1 MTLLRLPGM
10 MNASKSSAR
19 GSSPFVLTRNVVHS
33 HAPSPS
39 SSSPLR
45 EPLLQV
51 RRHLLVGDGDVALAV
66 AARVPR
72 AIAVEQRH
80 ARHDERAAV
89 DSVPLV
95 AGPGGAGAGAGVL
108 VLVPLQVAL
117 QLATFFREN
126 WLKYAVSCV
135 KRGEN
140 LASYTETSSAAR
152 RHTAGLLSAK

>member
-1 MTLLRLPGM
+1 MMSALR
-10 MNASKSSAR
+10 STQCR
-19 GSSPFVLTRNVVHS
+19 WW
-33 HAPSPS
+33 
-39 SSSPLR
+39 
-45 EPLLQV
+45 
-51 RRHLLVGDGDVALAV
+51 LV
-66 AARVPR
+66 
-72 AIAVEQRH
+72 
-80 ARHDERAAV
+80 
-89 DSVPLV
+89 LV
-95 AGPGGAGAGAGVL
+95 AL

>member
-1 MTLLRLPGM
+1 
-10 MNASKSSAR
+10 
-19 GSSPFVLTRNVVHS
+19 
-33 HAPSPS
+33 
-39 SSSPLR
+39 
-45 EPLLQV
+45 
-51 RRHLLVGDGDVALAV
+51 
-66 AARVPR
+66 
-72 AIAVEQRH
+72 
-80 ARHDERAAV
+80 
-89 DSVPLV
+89 
-95 AGPGGAGAGAGVL
+95 VL